1 MSFQINPTVLFLTTY
16 PPRECGIA
24 TFTQDIVQ
32 ALIQQFGA
40 SYDFKICALEEGFG
54 HQRSYPD
61 EVVATLNAHSLK
73 DCADLAEQVNNDPSV
88 RVVCVQHEFGLF
100 GGQQGDHVLAFLYSL
115 NKPVVINLHTVLPD
129 PSPELKRLMRN
140 VARSAQQ
147 LVVMTN
153 HSSAILE
160 QEYGIDAKQ
169 IAVIPHGTH
178 LTPWQDP
185 VLLKRKYD
193 LMGKKVLATFGLLSE
208 NKGIENALV
217 ALRTIKEAIPEVVY
231 LILGKTH
238 PVVVKHEGEQY
249 REKLHALVKQ
259 FGLEDN
265 VRFVNKYLDLDALL
279 EYLSL
284 TDTYLFVSKDPNQA
298 VSGTFTYAMS
308 CGCPII
314 STPMPHAQEMLRTDM
329 GILLEDFN
337 QPDQISQAAIRILS
351 DDSLRQQM
359 SANAYYHTRSAIW
372 QNVAV
377 HYAQLFQQA
386 DDPSGVLRYNLPEV
400 NLDHVRTLTT
410 PVGMVQF
417 AHFGIPDLDSGY
429 TLDDNARAL
438 IAMSMYYHHRRE
450 PQALL
455 LLETYLDFVI
465 ACQQDDGSFL
475 NYVDEKQNFTPQ
487 NAEVNLEDA
496 AMRAIWSLGTVVQY
510 HRILPSDLVSK
521 AKTALF
527 RALPLVRQV
536 DSPRARAFAIK
547 GLYAC
552 HRVEPNPELLE
563 LINHLALGLL
573 DKFNGVATP
582 AWNWFEDYLTYA
594 NSVLSEGM
602 MYAYLAT
609 GREDYQ
615 RVAYQSFDFLL
626 ECLFIKDGQ
635 IKVVSNDGW
644 WMKGD
649 VCKPGGEQ
657 PIDVCYTIMALSLF
671 HQVSQRPAYQEKL
684 HAAFNWYLGNN
695 HLGQIIYNPVTGG
708 CFDGLEIK
716 HVNQNQGAESTV
728 CYLMAR
734 LQMELEQGTAQQS
747 RHTYKIMVGQN
758 YSVTRKDT
766 LGRSVA

>member
-1 MSFQINPTVLFLTTY
+1 MSYQVNPTVLFLTTY

-24 TFTQDIVQ
+24 TFTQDMVQ
-32 ALIQQFGA
+32 ALTQQFGA

-61 EVVATLNAHSLK
+61 EVVATLNTHALK
-73 DCADLAEQVNNDPSV
+73 DCADLAERVNNDPSV

-100 GGQQGDHVLAFLYSL
+100 GGEWGDHVLAFLYSL
-115 NKPVVINLHTVLPD
+115 TKPVVINLHTVLPD
-129 PSPELKRLMRN
+129 PSPELRRLMRN
-140 VARSAQQ
+140 IARSAQQ
-147 LVVMTN
+147 LVVMT
-153 HSSAILE
+153 HRSATILE
-160 QEYGIDAKQ
+160 EEYDIVAEQ
-169 IAVIPHGTH
+169 IMVIPHGTH

-185 VLLKRKYD
+185 RLLKEKYGLAD
-193 LMGKKVLATFGLLSE
+193 KKVLATFGLLSE
-208 NKGIENALV
+208 NKGIENALT
-217 ALRTIKEAIPEVVY
+217 ALRTIKEAVPEVMY
-231 LILGKTH
+231 LVLGKTH

-249 REKLHALVKQ
+249 RDKLRALVKQ
-259 FGLEDN
+259 LGLEDN
-265 VRFVNKYLDLDALL
+265 VRFVNKYLDLDELL

-314 STPMPHAQEMLRTDM
+314 STPMPHAQEMLRNDT
-329 GILLEDFN
+329 GILLKDFN
-337 QPDQISQAAIRILS
+337 QPDQIAEAAVQILS
-351 DDSLRQQM
+351 NEGLRQQM
-359 SANAYYHTRSAIW
+359 SDNAYYHTRSAIW

-377 HYAQLFQQA
+377 QYAQLFQRV
-386 DDPSGVLRYNLPEV
+386 DDPTGVLRYDLPEV
-400 NLDHVRTLTT
+400 SLNHVRQLTT
-410 PVGMVQF
+410 PVGMIQF
-417 AHFGIPDLDSGY
+417 ANFGIPDLDSGY

-438 IAMSMYYHHRRE
+438 IAISMYYHHQRE
-450 PQALL
+450 PQALA

-465 ACQQDDGSFL
+465 SCQQADGSFL
-475 NYVDEKQNFTPQ
+475 NYVDEQQEFTDQ

-496 AMRAIWSLGTVVQY
+496 AMRAVWSLGTVARY
-510 HRILPSDLVSK
+510 HKILPTELVTR
-521 AKTALF
+521 AKDALF
-527 RALPLVRQV
+527 RALPAIRRV

-552 HRVEPNPELLE
+552 HRAEPSSELRE
-563 LINHLALGLL
+563 VIDQLASGLL
-573 DKFNGVATP
+573 DKFDRVATP
-582 AWNWFEDYLTYA
+582 EWNWFEDYLTYA

-649 VCKPGGEQ
+649 ICKPGGEQ
-657 PIDVCYTIMALSLF
+657 PIDVCYTIMTLSLF

-684 HAAFNWYLGNN
+684 HAAFSWYLGNN

-708 CFDGLEIK
+708 CFDGLETD

-728 CYLMAR
+728 CYLIAR
-734 LQMELEQGTAQQS
+734 LQMELEHGAAQQP

-758 YSVTRKDT
+758 YSVTRDDA

>member
-1 MSFQINPTVLFLTTY
+1 MPYQVKPTVLFLATY

-24 TFTQDIVQ
+24 TFTLDMVQ
-32 ALIQQFGA
+32 ALTQQFGA

-54 HQRSYPD
+54 HPRSYPN
-61 EVVATLNAHSLK
+61 EVVATLNTRELK

-100 GGQQGDHVLAFLYSL
+100 GGEWGDHVLAFLYSL
-115 NKPVVINLHTVLPD
+115 TKPVVINLHTVLPD
-129 PSPELKRLMRN
+129 PSPELRRLMRN
-140 VARSAQQ
+140 VARSVQQ
-147 LVVMTN
+147 LVVMTH
-153 HSSAILE
+153 HSSDILQ
-160 QEYGIDAKQ
+160 QEYCIDAEQ
-169 IAVIPHGTH
+169 IKVIPHGTH

-185 VLLKRKYD
+185 GLLKRKYG
-193 LMGKKVLATFGLLSE
+193 LAGKKVLATFGLLSE
-208 NKGIENALV
+208 NKGIENALT
-217 ALRTIKEAIPEVVY
+217 ALRTIKESIPEVVY
-231 LILGKTH
+231 LVLGKTH
-238 PVVVKHEGEQY
+238 PVVVQHEGELY
-249 REKLHALVKQ
+249 REKLLALVEQ
-259 FGLEDN
+259 YGLMNN
-265 VRFVNKYLDLDALL
+265 VRFVNKYLELDELL

-314 STPMPHAQEMLRTDM
+314 STPMPHAQEVLRTDM
-329 GILLEDFN
+329 GILLQDFN
-337 QPDQISQAAIRILS
+337 QPDQIAEAAIRILS
-351 DDSLRQQM
+351 DKELQQHM
-359 SANAYYHTRSAIW
+359 SNNAYYHTRSATW

-377 HYAQLFQQA
+377 QYAQLFQQL
-386 DDPSGVLRYNLPEV
+386 DDPTGVLRYELPEV

-410 PVGMVQF
+410 PAGMIQF
-417 AHFGIPDLDSGY
+417 AHFGIPDLNSGY

-438 IAMSMYYHHRRE
+438 IAMGMYYHHRRE
-450 PQALL
+450 SDGLS

-465 ACQQDDGSFL
+465 SCQQTDGSFL
-475 NYVDEKQNFTPQ
+475 NYVDEDQKFTPQ
-487 NAEVNLEDA
+487 NTEVNLDDA
-496 AMRAIWSLGTVVQY
+496 AMRAVWSLGTLVRY
-510 HRILPSDLVSK
+510 HKILPSDLVAK
-521 AKTALF
+521 AKDALL
-527 RALPLVRQV
+527 RALPIIRQV
-536 DSPRARAFAIK
+536 DSPRAQAFAIK

-552 HRVEPNPELLE
+552 HRVEPNSEILE
-563 LINHLALGLL
+563 VIDQLALRLL
-573 DKFNGVATP
+573 DKFNGVATSE
-582 AWNWFEDYLTYA
+582 WNWFEDYLTYA

-657 PIDVCYTIMALSLF
+657 PIDVCYTITALSLF
-671 HQVSQRPAYQEKL
+671 HQVSQRPVYQEKL
-684 HAAFNWYLGNN
+684 YAAFGWYLGNN
-695 HLGQIIYNPVTGG
+695 HLSQIIYNPVTGG
-708 CFDGLEIK
+708 CFDGLEEE

-728 CYLMAR
+728 CYLIAR
-734 LQMELEQGTAQQS
+734 LQMELEYSAAQQP

-758 YSVTRKDT
+758 YSVTRDDA

>member
-1 MSFQINPTVLFLTTY
+1 MSYQVNPTVLFLTTY

-24 TFTQDIVQ
+24 TFTQDMVR
-32 ALIQQFGA
+32 ALRQQFGA

-61 EVVATLNAHSLK
+61 EVVATLNTRELK
-73 DCADLAEQVNNDPSV
+73 DCADLAERVNNDPSV

-100 GGQQGDHVLAFLYSL
+100 GGQWGDHVLAFLYSIT
-115 NKPVVINLHTVLPD
+115 KPVVINLHTVLPD
-129 PSPELKRLMRN
+129 PSPELRRLMRN

-147 LVVMTN
+147 LVVMT
-153 HSSAILE
+153 HRSSDILQ
-160 QEYGIDAKQ
+160 QEYGIKAQQ

-185 VLLKRKYD
+185 LLLKEKYG
-193 LMGKKVLATFGLLSE
+193 LTGKKVLATFGLLSE
-208 NKGIENALV
+208 NKGIENALT
-217 ALRTIKEAIPEVVY
+217 ALRTIKEAIPEVIY
-231 LILGKTH
+231 LVLGKTH
-238 PVVVKHEGEQY
+238 PVVVQSEGERY
-249 REKLHALVKQ
+249 REKLQALVRQ
-259 FGLEDN
+259 LGLEDN
-265 VRFVNKYLDLDALL
+265 VRFVNKYLGLNELL

-314 STPMPHAQEMLRTDM
+314 STPMPHAQETLRADT
-329 GILLEDFN
+329 GILLRDFN
-337 QPDQISQAAIRILS
+337 QPHQIAEAAIRILS
-351 DDSLRQQM
+351 DEGLRQHM
-359 SANAYYHTRSAIW
+359 SNNAYYHTRSAIW

-377 HYAQLFQQA
+377 QYAQLFQQV
-386 DDPSGVLRYNLPEV
+386 DDPAGVLRYDLPEV
-400 NLDHVRTLTT
+400 NLSHVRTLTT
-410 PVGMVQF
+410 PLGMIQF
-417 AHFGIPDLDSGY
+417 AHFGIPDLNSGY

-438 IAMSMYYHHRRE
+438 IAMGMYYHHRRE
-450 PQALL
+450 PRALS

-465 ACQQDDGSFL
+465 SCQQEDGNFL
-475 NYVDEKQNFTPQ
+475 NYVDEHQKFTPQ
-487 NAEVNLEDA
+487 NAEVNLDDA
-496 AMRAIWSLGTVVQY
+496 AMRAVWSLGTVVGY
-510 HRILPSDLVSK
+510 HKILPSDLVNR
-521 AKTALF
+521 AKNALL
-527 RALPLVRQV
+527 RALPVVRRV

-552 HRVEPNPELLE
+552 HRVEPDSELLA
-563 LINHLALGLL
+563 IIDQLALGLL

-649 VCKPGGEQ
+649 ICKPGGEQ

-671 HQVSQRPAYQEKL
+671 HQVSGRPAYQEKL

-708 CFDGLEIK
+708 CFDGLEAN

-734 LQMELEQGTAQQS
+734 LQMELAYGAARQP

-758 YSVTRKDT
+758 YSVTRDDA